1 MLYIYIFFNEIAVE
15 LSKRGRHGIQLIRGA
30 TEIFLLL
37 FADDVILLS
46 NTIVGLQ
53 NQLDNLKREAAR
65 LYLTINLDKTNV
77 MVLRMGGNLAVSEK
91 WLYGNGVV
99 KVTNDYKYLGM
110 MFTTKLSLNVVLSK
124 GCRKGKKGV
133 MKIQESMRKSST
145 IDPCLLWKLFDA

>member
-1 MLYIYIFFNEIAVE
+1 M
-15 LSKRGRHGIQLIRGA
+15 
-30 TEIFLLL
+30 
-37 FADDVILLS
+37 ILLS

-99 KVTNDYKYLGM
+99 KVTNVQ
-110 MFTTKLSLNVVLSK
+110 NIWV
-124 GCRKGKKGV
+124 
-133 MKIQESMRKSST
+133 
-145 IDPCLLWKLFDA
+145 